1 MNINENKRFALLI
14 DADNAQAKAIDAI
27 LTEAARYGDA
37 TSRRCYGDW
46 TSPNSKSWKEVLN
59 KHAIQPMQQFAYT
72 TGKNATDSALII
84 DAMDLLYTGK
94 FNGFFLVSS
103 DSDFTKLAT
112 RLREEGL
119 EVIGIGKRLTPE
131 AFRAA
136 CNKFIFTETIMDD
149 ENFVDEIKENT
160 KPVASSST
168 ASQNSNNAVSPAS
181 QNDKNEKPA
190 KLVDPSKDKKLK
202 KLIKEAIESASEDDG
217 WANLGAVG
225 AYIPRVNSSFDPR
238 NYGFAK
244 FGKLVRSLD
253 YIEVQD
259 KTIESG
265 SNTYIRFKETNALTQ
280 NEATRLFD
288 ELNLLGKASD
298 SEYLLENKI
307 KKP

>member
-1 MNINENKRFALLI
+1 MKINENKRFALLI

-46 TSPNSKSWKEVLN
+46 TNAQLGSWKNVLN

-72 TGKNATDSALII
+72 SGKNATDSALII

-112 RLREEGL
+112 RLREAGL
-119 EVIGIGKRLTPE
+119 EVIGIGRRLTPE

-149 ENFVDEIKENT
+149 DNSVDENKKNT
-160 KPVASSST
+160 KSLETST
-168 ASQNSNNAVSPAS
+168 AVSQITNSTISPVS
-181 QNDKNEKPA
+181 QNDKIEKSA
-190 KLVDPSKDKKLK
+190 KVLDSSKDKELK
-202 KLIKEAIESASEDDG
+202 RLIKEAIDSASEEDG
-217 WANLGAVG
+217 WANLGGVG
-225 AYIPRVNSSFDPR
+225 SYIPRVDSSFDSR

-244 FGKLVRSLD
+244 LGKLIRSLD
-253 YIEVQD
+253 YIEVQQKNID
-259 KTIESG
+259 NG
-265 SNTYIRFKETNALTQ
+265 SNTYIRFK
-280 NEATRLFD
+280 
-288 ELNLLGKASD
+288 D
-298 SEYLLENKI
+298 SNN
-307 KKP
+307 

>member
-1 MNINENKRFALLI
+1 MKINDKRFALLI

-46 TSPNSKSWKEVLN
+46 TNTQLGSWKNVLN

-72 TGKNATDSALII
+72 SGKNATDSALII

-112 RLREEGL
+112 RLREAGL
-119 EVIGIGKRLTPE
+119 EVIGIGRRSTPE

-149 ENFVDEIKENT
+149 DNSVDENKKNT
-160 KPVASSST
+160 KSLETT
-168 ASQNSNNAVSPAS
+168 AAVSQITNNTISPVS
-181 QNDKNEKPA
+181 QNDKIDKSA
-190 KLVDPSKDKKLK
+190 KVLDPSKDKELK
-202 KLIKEAIESASEDDG
+202 RQIKEAIDSASEEDG
-217 WANLGAVG
+217 WANLGGVG
-225 AYIPRVNSSFDPR
+225 SYIPRVDSSFDSR

-244 FGKLVRSLD
+244 LGKLIRSLD
-253 YIEVQD
+253 YIEVQQKNID
-259 KTIESG
+259 NG
-265 SNTYIRFKETNALTQ
+265 SNTYIRFK
-280 NEATRLFD
+280 
-288 ELNLLGKASD
+288 D
-298 SEYLLENKI
+298 SND
-307 KKP
+307 

>member
-27 LTEAARYGDA
+27 LTEAARYGDV

-46 TSPNSKSWKEVLN
+46 THTRLGSWKSVLN

-72 TGKNATDSALII
+72 SGKNATDSALII

-112 RLREEGL
+112 RLREAGL

-149 ENFVDEIKENT
+149 ENSADEIKKNT
-160 KPVASSST
+160 KSVATS
-168 ASQNSNNAVSPAS
+168 AIDSQNSKNTTSRASP
-181 QNDKNEKPA
+181 NDKNEKSSQNCRP
-190 KLVDPSKDKKLK
+190 
-202 KLIKEAIESASEDDG
+202 IK
-217 WANLGAVG
+217 
-225 AYIPRVNSSFDPR
+225 R
-238 NYGFAK
+238 
-244 FGKLVRSLD
+244 
-253 YIEVQD
+253 
-259 KTIESG
+259 
-265 SNTYIRFKETNALTQ
+265 
-280 NEATRLFD
+280 
-288 ELNLLGKASD
+288 
-298 SEYLLENKI
+298 
-307 KKP
+307 

>member
-46 TSPNSKSWKEVLN
+46 TSPQSKSWKDVLN

-72 TGKNATDSALII
+72 KGKNATDSALII

-112 RLREEGL
+112 RLREAGL
-119 EVIGIGKRLTPE
+119 EVIGIGRRSTPE

-149 ENFVDEIKENT
+149 ENVVDETKKNT
-160 KPVASSST
+160 KFAET
-168 ASQNSNNAVSPAS
+168 NTTSQNTSNVISPAS
-181 QNDKNEKPA
+181 QNDKIEQPSKI
-190 KLVDPSKDKKLK
+190 VDPSKDLDLK
-202 KLIKEAIESASEDDG
+202 KLIREAIEAASEEDG

-225 AYIPRVNSSFDPR
+225 SYILRVDSSFDPR
-238 NYGFAK
+238 NYNFPK
-244 FGKLVRSLD
+244 LGKLIRSLD
-253 YIEVQD
+253 YIKVEQ
-259 KTIESG
+259 KNIESG
-265 SNTYIRFKETNALTQ
+265 SNTYIRFK
-280 NEATRLFD
+280 
-288 ELNLLGKASD
+288 D
-298 SEYLLENKI
+298 STD
-307 KKP
+307 